1 MIDPVLHFAS
11 SFSAFAV
18 THLASAVWQ
27 GAILAAAVALC
38 LHFLPRL
45 SAASRSL
52 VWLNVFLLIVVLHAL
67 PDFSSAGPAV
77 THAAPV
83 NLDLRWSIAI
93 ASIWL
98 ALSLWRGGQLLFGAI
113 HLHRLAARAT
123 PIPYSPEL
131 ASLLATAPRG
141 RRAELCISSE
151 VQRPSVFGFFRPR
164 ILLPPDLAGKL
175 TELELRQVVLH
186 EMEHLRR
193 ADDWTNL
200 LQKIALVLFPLNPA
214 LFWVE
219 RRLCAERELAC
230 DDRVLLSSGARKAY
244 AVCLTRLAEYRL
256 LRRGLSLVLGAWER
270 RPELVR
276 RVHRLLRGPQQ
287 VMGYTQARLVTAG
300 LITAMLGGATALGRC
315 PQLIGFSAPA
325 STNLAADTVNAGTH
339 NHRAELS
346 YAALPA
352 SARSSEPAPHLVEAR
367 AILSTTPAPT
377 SSLAARH
384 TAHKPAR
391 RLVAVHHAKPI
402 IIPDEQAWVLWT
414 TWTDVTL
421 PTRSVI
427 TVQFDTQGS
436 YYAAVPVEDGWLIVK
451 I

>member
-18 THLASAVWQ
+18 SHLASAIWQ

-67 PDFSSAGPAV
+67 PDFSSIAPAT
-77 THAAPV
+77 THSARIV
-83 NLDLRWSIAI
+83 LDLRWSIAI
-93 ASIWL
+93 AAIWL
-98 ALSLWRGGQLLFGAI
+98 ALSLWRGGQLLVGAM

-123 PIPYSPEL
+123 PIPCSPEL

-200 LQKIALVLFPLNPA
+200 LQKVALVLFPLNPA

-287 VMGYTQARLVTAG
+287 VMSAAQAKLVTAG
-300 LITAMLGGATALGRC
+300 LITAMLGGATVLGRS
-315 PQLIGFSAPA
+315 PQFIRFSAP
-325 STNLAADTVNAGTH
+325 SAATVADNGNTMATH
-339 NHRAELS
+339 FH
-346 YAALPA
+346 
-352 SARSSEPAPHLVEAR
+352 ARSPYSAVPAMARTTEPAPHLVEAR